1 MKNYIDIF
9 EHVCYYLFMEEES
22 YGRKEGEEDY

>member
-1 MKNYIDIF
+1 MKNLIDIF
-9 EHVCYYLFMEEES
+9 EHVCYYFSIEEES